1 MIRAPHLLCFVALT
15 TACPA
20 SDDDDPVADDAGDSS
35 SAAGDSSSA
44 ADESSSSGGSP
55 DIDALFECEDMI
67 MDARPLAGPG
77 YDPAMGLME
86 PLQDTYIVSTTQ
98 ILPKPEEQARF
109 FELVGEVTMDLDQ
122 RDGMIAY
129 ALGFEP
135 NCGFAR
141 TITVWRDAA
150 AMVAFASGDVHTNA
164 ASQAFDVGVAG
175 RVTHFAVSAD
185 EMPVTWDVAAAHLA
199 EIAPY

>member
-1 MIRAPHLLCFVALT
+1 MIRAPHLLLCFAALA

-20 SDDDDPVADDAGDSS
+20 DDDDPMADEGADDSS
-35 SAAGDSSSA
+35 SAG
-44 ADESSSSGGSP
+44 ESSSSGGNP
-55 DIDALFECEDMI
+55 DIDALYECEDMI

-98 ILPKPEEQARF
+98 ILPRPEEQARF

-164 ASQAFDVGVAG
+164 ASQSFDVGVTG

-185 EMPVTWDVAAAHLA
+185 EMPVTWDVAAANLA
-199 EIAPY
+199 EIAPFY

>member
-1 MIRAPHLLCFVALT
+1 MRAPTLLLCFSALA
-15 TACPA
+15 TACA
-20 SDDDDPVADDAGDSS
+20 SDDDDDPMADDG
-35 SAAGDSSSA
+35 AGDSSSA
-44 ADESSSSGGSP
+44 ADESSSSGGNP
-55 DIDALFECEDMI
+55 DLDALYECEDMI

-98 ILPKPEEQARF
+98 ILPRAEQQSQF
-109 FELVGEVTMDLDQ
+109 YELVGQVQMDLEQ

-141 TITVWRDAA
+141 TITVWRDPG
-150 AMVAFASGDVHTNA
+150 AMVAFASGDVHANA
-164 ASQAFDVGVAG
+164 ASQAFDVGVTG
-175 RVTHFAVSAD
+175 RVTHFTVSAE
-185 EMPVTWDVAAAHLA
+185 EMPVTWSVAAARLD

>member
-1 MIRAPHLLCFVALT
+1 MIRAPHLLFCCVALAS
-15 TACPA
+15 ACA
-20 SDDDDPVADDAGDSS
+20 SDDDDDPIADDGASESS
-35 SAAGDSSSA
+35 GA
-44 ADESSSSGGSP
+44 ADESSSSGGSS
-55 DIDALFECEDMI
+55 DIDALYACEDMI

-86 PLQDTYIVSTTQ
+86 PLQDSYVVSTTQ
-98 ILPKPEEQARF
+98 ILPRPDQQSQF
-109 FELVGEVTMDLDQ
+109 YELVGQVQMDLEQ
-122 RDGMIAY
+122 RDGMVAY

-150 AMVAFASGDVHTNA
+150 AMVAFASGDVHANA
-164 ASQAFDVGVAG
+164 ASQSLDVGVTG

-185 EMPVTWDVAAAHLA
+185 EMPVTWEVAAAQLD
-199 EIAPY
+199 EIAPFY